1 MSQIIINEQEQ
12 VGYNSFDA
20 TENIVLVPLF
30 TTKTGVDSDRAQ
42 LFSTLKEFRA
52 VYPDEEGAPKLN
64 SEKDKSYFFIR
75 ELLNAGLKVV
85 VKPFK
90 SDTETA
96 NLSLKQLV
104 NYRVGA
110 GLFDEFGSK
119 NLWNIKFITTGYW
132 PNRFVSDEELEE
144 SSESSESSETPAAQD
159 VGCYGTLI
167 KLASDRNDCVA
178 VIEFDDEDLEPEKF
192 LKIINKEQA
201 GDDYR
206 YGVCSYPS
214 IKVNLVTLAGTTIRK
229 NDNIDVPTAMP
240 AAFGYLM
247 AFANSVR
254 TNANWFAASGIIR
267 GVIPN
272 LVDVKYDVTDAQMEI
287 MQDGPFEGTDTGDRD
302 TCWKVNPIMRMGTY
316 GIRLWGNR
324 VIASGSNRGV
334 PKLTFSDFLNVRM
347 LLCDLKKQIYHAALR
362 TTFEPNDDL
371 TWVNFKSLCSRL
383 LDQMQSG
390 RGINW
395 YSWRRVDVE
404 EKATIKAVLTI
415 KPIEAVEY
423 FDITIN
429 LSDEEVAIGEMV

>member
-20 TENIVLVPLF
+20 TENVVLVPLF
-30 TTKTGVDSDRAQ
+30 TTKTGDNSDRAQ

-64 SEKDKSYFFIR
+64 SEKDMSYFFIR

-90 SDTETA
+90 SDTDTA

-132 PNRFVSDEELEE
+132 PNRFVSDEELEDEELEE
-144 SSESSESSETPAAQD
+144 SSESSESSETPAATE

-178 VIEFDDEDLEPEKF
+178 VIEFDDKDLEPEKF

-201 GDDYR
+201 GDDYK

-214 IKVNLVTLAGTTIRK
+214 ITVNLVTLAGTTIRNK
-229 NDNIDVPTAMP
+229 DNITVPTAMP

-272 LVDVKYDVTDAQMEI
+272 LVDVKSMLNQYQIRSNQAVNNKIKGLRDILEKIKKSYVLQNPLASFEIKEQKLDELINRLNTNVTNKLEHAKVRYNNLINKRVIKHPEEMLIPYKNQMELVI
-287 MQDGPFEGTDTGDRD
+287 NKLELL
-302 TCWKVNPIMRMGTY
+302 NP
-316 GIRLWGNR
+316 
-324 VIASGSNRGV
+324 
-334 PKLTFSDFLNVRM
+334 LNV
-347 LLCDLKKQIYHAALR
+347 LKKGY
-362 TTFEPNDDL
+362 TVTE
-371 TWVNFKSLCSRL
+371 VNNKPLKS
-383 LDQMQSG
+383 
-390 RGINW
+390 IK
-395 YSWRRVDVE
+395 DVKVKDE
-404 EKATIKAVLTI
+404 LKIKVIDGEIDAV
-415 KPIEAVEY
+415 VEG
-423 FDITIN
+423 
-429 LSDEEVAIGEMV
+429 VK